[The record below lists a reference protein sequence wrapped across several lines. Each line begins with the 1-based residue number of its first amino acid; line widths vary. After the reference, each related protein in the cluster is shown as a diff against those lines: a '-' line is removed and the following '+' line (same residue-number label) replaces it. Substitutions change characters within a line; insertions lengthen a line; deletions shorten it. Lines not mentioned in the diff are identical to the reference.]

1 MKDLGLSIV
10 LKNITVK
17 NNLNKVYFGGVQIV
31 SLDKYLSMAV
41 NEYGWTIVIYS
52 QEKNDITGRILRKF
66 DTIISPGTNTLT
78 TNESN
83 NLLVIYLEYVNSLL
97 NKNTYTLYAGISFI
111 DTVSGDSGIIQYP
124 FKEHMNQSIIFDEL
138 IKIITIKNPNDIII
152 YADKLPFK
160 EKDLVDKLHITY
172 YNYKIHFNKLPKQFT
187 NKAYQDNLFNSIF
200 NRLNN
205 NQEVNSDNCD
215 KNDNINLDDNSSPNI
230 LNNITR
236 KLGIQDYY
244 YCQIVLTIILEYV
257 VKRNRSLLE
266 KIKPP
271 RLMIQDSNN
280 LILANNSLEQLNI
293 VNNIKKNYYF
303 QKKNSLLELL
313 DMTKTLIGKRLFRS
327 RLMNPITNNQIL
339 NQRYNYIESY
349 QYLDSNLKKQIIYNL
364 KNITDIQNTSC
375 KLKRSTL
382 KYNDICLLF

>member
-1 MKDLGLSIV
+1 
-10 LKNITVK
+10 
-17 NNLNKVYFGGVQIV
+17 
-31 SLDKYLSMAV
+31 
-41 NEYGWTIVIYS
+41 
-52 QEKNDITGRILRKF
+52 
-66 DTIISPGTNTLT
+66 
-78 TNESN
+78 
-83 NLLVIYLEYVNSLL
+83 
-97 NKNTYTLYAGISFI
+97 
-111 DTVSGDSGIIQYP
+111 
-124 FKEHMNQSIIFDEL
+124 MNQSIIFDEL

-215 KNDNINLDDNSSPNI
+215 KNDNINSDDNSSPNI

-266 KIKPP
+266 K
-271 RLMIQDSNN
+271 
-280 LILANNSLEQLNI
+280 LNH
-293 VNNIKKNYYF
+293 
-303 QKKNSLLELL
+303 L
-313 DMTKTLIGKRLFRS
+313 D
-327 RLMNPITNNQIL
+327 
-339 NQRYNYIESY
+339 
-349 QYLDSNLKKQIIYNL
+349 
-364 KNITDIQNTSC
+364 
-375 KLKRSTL
+375 
-382 KYNDICLLF
+382 